1 MDILGIPIEIWAI
14 AAPLLGVLIGALFT
28 WMVSSRRINADLK
41 AKTRL
46 EWIKEVRL
54 ITVNIIDSV
63 EQLVNIANKYEHI
76 LAINKKLSK
85 EENDN
90 FLHEFNK
97 GTAELVKNINLYKL
111 YFPLIKKKFGRYIT
125 NEENKNM
132 HRLADVVLNEHAN
145 IYLQVQAIE
154 SKYEFR
160 SNPIVL
166 IQFRDATSDYL
177 KKEWDKAKRNQWIVP
192 LSKAAP
198 CLRWLTYLTM
208 NKLYILRY

>member
-1 MDILGIPIEIWAI
+1 MDEINIMGIPIEIWAI
-14 AAPLLGVLIGALFT
+14 GAPFFGVLIGVFFT
-28 WMVSSRRINADLK
+28 WFVSFRRINADLK

-54 ITVNIIDSV
+54 ITVNIIDNV
-63 EQLVNIANKYEHI
+63 EQLINIANKYEHI

-111 YFPLIKKKFGRYIT
+111 YFPLIKRRFGKYTT
-125 NEENKNM
+125 NSENEKM

-145 IYLQVQAIE
+145 IYLQVQAIDSE
-154 SKYEFR
+154 YEFR

-177 KKEWDKAKRNQWIVP
+177 KKEWDKAKRN
-192 LSKAAP
+192 K
-198 CLRWLTYLTM
+198 
-208 NKLYILRY
+208 

>member
-90 FLHEFNK
+90 FLHDFNK

-177 KKEWDKAKRNQWIVP
+177 KKEWDKAKRNQ
-192 LSKAAP
+192 
-198 CLRWLTYLTM
+198 
-208 NKLYILRY
+208 